1 MNTVDYPPPDLYS
14 SIFEEI
20 RRLAPSGG
28 APLRSASA
36 LPWMGHPLR
45 INGESAMRKNS
56 RGPAFVTLLLLSPVA
71 VWCGAYAESSAQTTT
86 TTKVAVTA
94 PGRVEGATDVM
105 LVGTAASGTIAQLL
119 VHEGARVGSGQPLVR
134 IECAII
140 QKELDARNSSFAATE
155 AVLAR
160 VLQGP
165 RPEEIAI
172 GVANVALAE
181 ARAEEAGLSLRRD
194 SPSGGIT
201 ITEAQLDQS
210 KRDARIAAAQLDEA
224 RAKLALLRAG
234 SRREDIVE
242 AKSMRD
248 AAKALVEEAQT
259 RLDHCSV
266 RAPADGVVLSIHVTP
281 GQFISAAVP
290 VTLLRL
296 IDDSERR
303 VRAEVDERDL
313 AKICAKQSAVVTA
326 ESFPGVQIV
335 AVTERISDGMT
346 RRRSMLSG
354 DRAEQG
360 RDVREV
366 ILSLPGSKL
375 NWPVGLR
382 VSVKFG
388 DCPAD
393 QGGAT
398 R

>member
-1 MNTVDYPPPDLYS
+1 
-14 SIFEEI
+14 
-20 RRLAPSGG
+20 
-28 APLRSASA
+28 LR
-36 LPWMGHPLR
+36 WMGRPLMT
-45 INGESAMRKNS
+45 NGESAMRRNFQ
-56 RGPAFVTLLLLSPVA
+56 GPSLATLMLLVA
-71 VWCGAYAESSAQTTT
+71 VWCGTYLESSAQPTT
-86 TTKVAVTA
+86 TTKIAVTA

-119 VHEGARVGSGQPLVR
+119 VHEGARVGSGQLLVR
-134 IECAII
+134 IECANI
-140 QKELDARNSSFAATE
+140 QKELDARIANFAASE
-155 AVLAR
+155 AALAR

-172 GVANVALAE
+172 GVANVTLAE
-181 ARAEEAGLSLRRD
+181 ARAEEAGLSLRREL
-194 SPSGGIT
+194 SSGGIT

-234 SRREDIVE
+234 ARREDIAE

-248 AAKALVEEAQT
+248 AAKALVEEAET
-259 RLDHCSV
+259 RLNYCSV
-266 RAPADGVVLSIHVTP
+266 RAPADGVVLSIHVTQ

-296 IDDSERR
+296 VDDSERR

-313 AKICAKQSAVVTA
+313 AKVCAKQSAAVTA

-346 RRRSMLSG
+346 RRRSGLSG